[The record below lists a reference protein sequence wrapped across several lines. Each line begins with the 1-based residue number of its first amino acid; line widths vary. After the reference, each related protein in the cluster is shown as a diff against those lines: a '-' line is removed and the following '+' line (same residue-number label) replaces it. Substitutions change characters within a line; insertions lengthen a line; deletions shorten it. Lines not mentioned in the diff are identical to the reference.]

1 MYDLFAFANDLDPIL
16 QGVLS
21 GLVAFLAV
29 FLFRGFYF
37 WLTGA
42 NLILEELR
50 TLNANLIEIKGLQ
63 NKDFEIQR
71 RIYANTEISNDTLNE
86 IQNNTEQLVF
96 IWEE

>member
-1 MYDLFAFANDLDPIL
+1 MYELFTFANDLNPIL

-37 WLTGA
+37 WLTGV

-50 TLNANLIEIKGLQ
+50 ELNTSLKDIQQKNLV
-63 NKDFEIQR
+63 R
-71 RIYANTEISNDTLNE
+71 
-86 IQNNTEQLVF
+86 
-96 IWEE
+96 